1 MRKQLRLNLF
11 ITFSHVTM
19 YKLEVI
25 CKSFIRPH
33 IDHGDILYDQ
43 TFNSSF
49 HEKLESIQ
57 HNAALAIT
65 GALRCS
71 SRE

>member
-1 MRKQLRLNLF
+1 MEMFAIVVFKG
-11 ITFSHVTM
+11 FSHVTM
-19 YKLEVI
+19 YKLEAI

-33 IDHGDILYDQ
+33 IDHGNILYDQ
-43 TFNSSF
+43 TLYSSF
-49 HEKLESIQ
+49 HEKLGSIQ
-57 HNAALAIT
+57 HNTALAIT